1 MKGFLAT
8 FDTREYI
15 NINNIQEV
23 NTYCY
28 NNIHNPDILLF
39 RESKVTEYIVLDYGA
54 DGFYIECSPELRKL
68 FLNTRMTLKE
78 FLNIPNTQ
86 FSVCLNIA
94 EKDLKYL
101 IMDDLTPLG
110 VDIKELR
117 NIVIFYNDCW
127 GEDVA
132 AFILYRV
139 LGCITSLDTEDLDYC
154 LEQYVGKV
162 CDEDYFTLFTKQL
175 NIVIDPLLED
185 YVDYRSYIIEH
196 FTLVEYKNDIYVFN
210 LY

>member
-39 RESKVTEYIVLDYGA
+39 RESKVTECIVLDYGA

-78 FLNIPNTQ
+78 FLNTDCINYIN
-86 FSVCLNIA
+86 VDDILN
-94 EKDLKYL
+94 
-101 IMDDLTPLG
+101 
-110 VDIKELR
+110 
-117 NIVIFYNDCW
+117 
-127 GEDVA
+127 
-132 AFILYRV
+132 
-139 LGCITSLDTEDLDYC
+139 DLDIVETENLSY
-154 LEQYVGKV
+154 
-162 CDEDYFTLFTKQL
+162 LF
-175 NIVIDPLLED
+175 NP
-185 YVDYRSYIIEH
+185 
-196 FTLVEYKNDIYVFN
+196 DIQ
-210 LY
+210 

>member
-39 RESKVTEYIVLDYGA
+39 RESKVTECIVLDYGA

-78 FLNIPNTQ
+78 FLNILKLATTLNDYELVDNSLSLNFNELLLNEVDKKHILEEVIYTISLSMNNIYDNLE
-86 FSVCLNIA
+86 SVSFLVNNEEIYTINIS
-94 EKDLKYL
+94 
-101 IMDDLTPLG
+101 
-110 VDIKELR
+110 DIK
-117 NIVIFYNDCW
+117 
-127 GEDVA
+127 
-132 AFILYRV
+132 
-139 LGCITSLDTEDLDYC
+139 
-154 LEQYVGKV
+154 
-162 CDEDYFTLFTKQL
+162 
-175 NIVIDPLLED
+175 
-185 YVDYRSYIIEH
+185 
-196 FTLVEYKNDIYVFN
+196 
-210 LY
+210 

>member
-39 RESKVTEYIVLDYGA
+39 RESKVTECIVLDYGA

-78 FLNIPNTQ
+78 FLNILKLATT
-86 FSVCLNIA
+86 LN
-94 EKDLKYL
+94 DY
-101 IMDDLTPLG
+101 
-110 VDIKELR
+110 ELF
-117 NIVIFYNDCW
+117 IF
-127 GEDVA
+127 V
-132 AFILYRV
+132 V
-139 LGCITSLDTEDLDYC
+139 
-154 LEQYVGKV
+154 
-162 CDEDYFTLFTKQL
+162 
-175 NIVIDPLLED
+175 
-185 YVDYRSYIIEH
+185 YIILIILEG
-196 FTLVEYKNDIYVFN
+196 
-210 LY
+210 